1 MSTLPCSRDGTTVSA
16 LTTGLI
22 VTCRPALVN
31 RPFACAM
38 YKPAWASAGTT
49 ATTRFGFSGPAG
61 LAEFAELAEFE
72 LPPQAVAITAMP
84 AIAIIARARHKE
96 RFDGKGLVNSAGL
109 PRMEEL

>member
-1 MSTLPCSRDGTTVSA
+1 MSTSPCSRAGITVSA

-49 ATTRFGFSGPAG
+49 ATTRSGFSGPVG
-61 LAEFAELAEFE
+61 LAEFAGLAEFE

-96 RFDGKGLVNSAGL
+96 RFGLEGPVNSAWL
-109 PRMEEL
+109 PRMGEL

>member
-1 MSTLPCSRDGTTVSA
+1 MSTLPCSRDGTTVRA

-31 RPFACAM
+31 RPSSCAI

-61 LAEFAELAEFE
+61 LAVLAGPE
-72 LPPQAVAITAMP
+72 LPPQAATMAAMP
-84 AIAIIARARHKE
+84 AIAIIASARHKE
-96 RFDGKGLVNSAGL
+96 RFDPRGLMNSAGL
-109 PRMEEL
+109 PRIGEL